1 LSNTSKP
8 SPIRV
13 LLADDQLRVHEAVT
27 LALRGADDIV
37 LVGQAANGDEAVV
50 LCGQLMPD
58 LVLMDVLMPRSGGI
72 EATGRI
78 HQRYPQV
85 KILVLSAMQDDTT
98 VRAMLEAGAVGYVL
112 KDSLARDLAATIRA
126 THAGNAVFSQGITD
140 RLLQNNQPTPVS
152 QGFNLTERELEVLR
166 LMAEGL
172 NNGEL
177 AARLHISQSTVKFHI
192 VNILD
197 KMGVATRPEAIV
209 LAAKNN
215 LV

>member
-1 LSNTSKP
+1 MSNTPNP
-8 SPIRV
+8 SSIRV
-13 LLADDQLRVHEAVT
+13 LLADDQLRVHEAVI

-37 LVGQAANGDEAVV
+37 LVGQAADGDEAVI
-50 LCGQLMPD
+50 LCGQLLPD
-58 LVLMDVLMPRSGGI
+58 LVLMDVLMPGIGGI
-72 EATGRI
+72 EATRRI
-78 HQRYPQV
+78 RQRQPEV
-85 KILVLSAMQDDTT
+85 NILVLSAMQDDTT

-126 THAGNAVFSQGITD
+126 THAGNAVFSQRITD
-140 RLLQNNQPTPVS
+140 RLLQNSQPAPIS
-152 QGFNLTERELEVLR
+152 QGFGLTERELEVLK

-192 VNILD
+192 TNILD

>member
-1 LSNTSKP
+1 M
-8 SPIRV
+8 
-13 LLADDQLRVHEAVT
+13 LLADDQLRVHEAVI

-37 LVGQAANGDEAVV
+37 LVGQAADGDEAVI
-50 LCGQLMPD
+50 LCGQLLPD
-58 LVLMDVLMPRSGGI
+58 LVLMDVLMPGIGGI
-72 EATGRI
+72 EATRRI
-78 HQRYPQV
+78 HQRHPQV
-85 KILVLSAMQDDTT
+85 NILVLSAMQDDMT

-126 THAGNAVFSQGITD
+126 THAGNAVFSQRITD
-140 RLLQNNQPTPVS
+140 RLLQNSQPAPVS
-152 QGFNLTERELEVLR
+152 QGFGLTERELEVLK

-192 VNILD
+192 TNILD

>member
-1 LSNTSKP
+1 MSNTPNP
-8 SPIRV
+8 SSIRV
-13 LLADDQLRVHEAVT
+13 LLADDQLRVHEAVI

-37 LVGQAANGDEAVV
+37 LVGQAADGDEAVI
-50 LCGQLMPD
+50 LCGQLLPD
-58 LVLMDVLMPRSGGI
+58 LVLMDVLMPGIGGI
-72 EATGRI
+72 EATRRI
-78 HQRYPQV
+78 HQRQPEV
-85 KILVLSAMQDDTT
+85 NILVLSAMQDDTT

-126 THAGNAVFSQGITD
+126 THAGNAVFSQRITD
-140 RLLQNNQPTPVS
+140 RLLQNSQPAPIS
-152 QGFNLTERELEVLR
+152 QGFGLTERELEVLK

-192 VNILD
+192 TNILD

>member
-1 LSNTSKP
+1 M
-8 SPIRV
+8 
-13 LLADDQLRVHEAVT
+13 LLADDQLRVHEAVI

-37 LVGQAANGDEAVV
+37 LVGQAADGDEAVI
-50 LCGQLMPD
+50 LCGQLLPD
-58 LVLMDVLMPRSGGI
+58 LVLMDVLMPGIGGI
-72 EATGRI
+72 EATRRI
-78 HQRYPQV
+78 HQRQPQV
-85 KILVLSAMQDDTT
+85 NILVLSAMQDDTT

-126 THAGNAVFSQGITD
+126 THAGNAVFSQRITD
-140 RLLQNNQPTPVS
+140 RLLQNSQPAPVS
-152 QGFNLTERELEVLR
+152 QGFGLTERELEVLK

-192 VNILD
+192 TNILD

>member
-1 LSNTSKP
+1 MSNTPNPP
-8 SPIRV
+8 SIRV
-13 LLADDQLRVHEAVT
+13 LLADDQLRVHEAVI

-37 LVGQAANGDEAVV
+37 LVGQAADGDEAVI
-50 LCGQLMPD
+50 LCGQLLPD
-58 LVLMDVLMPRSGGI
+58 LVLMDVLMPGIGGI
-72 EATGRI
+72 EATRRI
-78 HQRYPQV
+78 HQRQPQV
-85 KILVLSAMQDDTT
+85 NILVLSAMQDDTT

-126 THAGNAVFSQGITD
+126 THAGNAVFSQRITD
-140 RLLQNNQPTPVS
+140 RLLQNSQPAPVS
-152 QGFNLTERELEVLR
+152 QGFGLTERELEVLK

-192 VNILD
+192 TNILD